1 MIGCLSSLLV
11 SLRNLSFRLCDF
23 LFRQFIVSPSRADGP
38 VVVLRPDG
46 IGDFVIW
53 CNAAHAIKKLYTPRK
68 IILLANHVFSDLA
81 GATGYFDEVIPFD
94 FFLIRRSLR
103 YRLWALWQV
112 RSLQPSILIN
122 PVFHRYQLHMDNEA
136 FVRALRAGEVIGWSQ
151 VQRGT
156 TAQRAGDRLYTRLIE
171 RDYAGKPVN
180 RHNISYVKALDTK
193 HDSDML
199 PCLPALRTGS
209 ISDLDVASDYFVLF
223 PAASSPKRR
232 WPSASFAEIGR
243 RLHAQ
248 TGWQGVVTGALADV
262 PLCEEICRASDGYL
276 RTYAGVLSLPQV
288 ATLIR
293 NARLLL
299 SNETGVAHI
308 GGACQTP
315 TVCILGGGH
324 YGQFLPFKNHDEVA
338 AVNPCCVFHA
348 MPCFGCGWA
357 CFFSNSQCA
366 QPVPCIARIGVE
378 QVWDAVRA
386 QFSGNGAAYA

>member
-1 MIGCLSSLLV
+1 MVL
-11 SLRNLSFRLCDF
+11 
-23 LFRQFIVSPSRADGP
+23 
-38 VVVLRPDG
+38 LRPDG

-53 CNAAHAIKKLYTPRK
+53 CDAACAIRKRYAPRK
-68 IILLANHVFSDLA
+68 IILLANHVFSALA
-81 GATGYFDEVIPFD
+81 LATGYFDVVIPFD

-103 YRLWALWQV
+103 YRFRALWRV
-112 RSLQPSILIN
+112 RALRPAILIN

-136 FVRALRAGEVIGWSQ
+136 FVRALSAVEVIGWSQ

-156 TAQRAGDRLYTRLIE
+156 KAQRAGDRLYTQLIKRE
-171 RDYAGKPVN
+171 YAGKPVN
-180 RHNISYVKALDTK
+180 RHNDSLVKALGSK
-193 HDSDML
+193 HASDML
-199 PCLPALRTGS
+199 PRLPVFKTDP
-209 ISDLDVASDYFVLF
+209 IPMLDTITDYFVLF

-232 WPSASFAEIGR
+232 WSPSAFAEIAR

-248 TGWQGVVTGALADV
+248 TGWQGVLAGGAEDVT
-262 PLCEEICRASDGYL
+262 LCAELCRAADGCL
-276 RTYAGVLSLPQV
+276 ENYAGALSLPQV
-288 ATLIR
+288 ARLIR
-293 NARLLL
+293 GARLLL

-324 YGQFLPFKNHDEVA
+324 YGQFLPFRGPSDLVA
-338 AVNPCCVFHA
+338 ANPCCVFHA
-348 MPCFGCGWA
+348 MPCFGCGWE
-357 CFFSNSQCA
+357 CFFANTQCA